1 MPAREPRSASALPTL
16 SYYILLALGESAAHG
31 WEIIRRI
38 RTLTDG
44 AANPSSGSLYL
55 AMTRLEDDGL
65 IREHA
70 SPAGED
76 ERRRYYHLTAAG
88 RAAARAES
96 QRLARLVRQA
106 RAVDLLQEPRP

>member
-1 MPAREPRSASALPTL
+1 
-16 SYYILLALGESAAHG
+16 
-31 WEIIRRI
+31 
-38 RTLTDG
+38 
-44 AANPSSGSLYL
+44 
-55 AMTRLEDDGL
+55 MTRLEDDGL
-65 IREHA
+65 ISEHA